1 MRMIKN
7 SKLLA
12 TIKPYLFIF
21 PAFIFL
27 GTFTVF
33 PIFRTCYLSFFQWG
47 VLSAKPTFIGLDNYL
62 EAFSSPVFWQVWRN
76 TVVLSISTVSGTVL
90 LGLLLA
96 VIANDDRIKF
106 KTFFRTALFYPHML
120 PWAVAAMVWM
130 WMFQPRRG
138 LINNLFNLD
147 IDWLRSAT
155 HALPALIIAAIWK
168 GIGFNF
174 LLFLSGLQ
182 SIPRE
187 FYEAA
192 KLETNSGWQVFRH
205 ITLPLLSPT
214 TFVVVLLAIIGSF
227 QSVDLV
233 YIMTQGGPANHTN
246 VVIYYLYQQGIA
258 SWRLGYGSAISFT
271 LFAVLLVLT
280 VLYILV
286 MEKRVQYER

>member
-1 MRMIKN
+1 MNKTTKALNI
-7 SKLLA
+7 
-12 TIKPYLFIF
+12 IKPYIFIA
-21 PAFIFL
+21 PALVFL
-27 GTFTVF
+27 GTFTLF
-33 PIFRTCYLSFFQWG
+33 PIFRTLYLSFFRWG
-47 VLSAKPTFIGLDNYL
+47 VLSPEPTFIGLENYR
-62 EAFSSPVFWQVWRN
+62 EAFSSPIFWQVWRN
-76 TVVLSISTVSGTVL
+76 TLTYSALTVAGTVF

-96 VIANDDRIKF
+96 VLGNNERIKGQ
-106 KTFFRTALFYPHML
+106 TFFRTAMFYPHML

-138 LINNLFNLD
+138 LINNLFGLR
-147 IDWLRSAT
+147 IDWLRSAEY
-155 HALPALIIAAIWK
+155 ALLALIIVAIWK

-192 KLETNSGWQVFRH
+192 KLETNSWFHQFRY
-205 ITLPLLSPT
+205 ITLPMLSPT

-233 YIMTQGGPANHTN
+233 YIMTQGGPANRTN
-246 VVIYYLYQQGIA
+246 VIIHYVYQQGIA
-258 SWRLGYGSAISFT
+258 SWRLGYGSALSFL
-271 LFAVLLVLT
+271 LFAVLLILT
-280 VLYILV
+280 VVYLLF